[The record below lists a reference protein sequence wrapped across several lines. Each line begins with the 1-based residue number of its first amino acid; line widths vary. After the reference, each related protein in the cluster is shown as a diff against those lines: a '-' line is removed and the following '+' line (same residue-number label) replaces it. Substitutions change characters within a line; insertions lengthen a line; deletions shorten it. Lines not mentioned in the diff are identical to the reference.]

1 MAFDSS
7 PLRVEVVAAD
17 GLVWEGD
24 AESFLARTPDGDIGI
39 LSHHEPILAT
49 LVPCAVEV
57 LRADGGVR
65 EIIAIDG
72 GFLAVDEN
80 RVSVL
85 TSHGRM
91 AQEIKLAEAEREY
104 HAAQKALD
112 AGDVSVDTKHHYYR
126 ARAQLR
132 AAQRAAEQH

>member
-7 PLRVEVVAAD
+7 PLRVEIVAAE
-17 GLVWEGD
+17 GIIWEGD
-24 AESFLARTPDGDIGI
+24 AESVLARTTEGDIGI
-39 LSHHEPILAT
+39 LSNHEPVLAS

-57 LRADGGVR
+57 LAADGGAR

-72 GFLAVDEN
+72 GFLSVDEN

-85 TSHGRM
+85 TSQGRR
-91 AQEIKLAEAEREY
+91 AQEIKVPDAEREY
-104 HAAQKALD
+104 AAARKAME
-112 AGDVSVDTKHHYYR
+112 AGDVSPETKHHYYR

-132 AAQRAAEQH
+132 AAHRAAARH

>member
-7 PLRVEVVAAD
+7 PLRVEIVAAD
-17 GLVWEGD
+17 GIVWEGE
-24 AESFLARTPDGDIGI
+24 AESFLARTTEGDIGI
-39 LSHHEPILAT
+39 LRHHEPILAS

-57 LRADGGVR
+57 LSADGGVR

-85 TSHGRM
+85 TGHGRM
-91 AQEIKLAEAEREY
+91 AREIKLTDAEREY
-104 HAAQKALD
+104 AAARKALD
-112 AGDVSVDTKHHYYR
+112 AGDVSLETRQHYYR

-132 AAQRAAEQH
+132 AAHRAAEQH